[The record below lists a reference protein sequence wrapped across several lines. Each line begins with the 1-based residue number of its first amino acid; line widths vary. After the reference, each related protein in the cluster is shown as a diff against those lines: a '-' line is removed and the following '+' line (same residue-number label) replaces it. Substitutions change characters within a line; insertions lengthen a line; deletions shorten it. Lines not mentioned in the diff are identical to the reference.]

1 MSLLY
6 TLLLVRAQFLFCH
19 SVATDSDTF
28 FCFPLLCII
37 LCCFPLGNASLR
49 RNTCAVQLN
58 GHRCIEGTLRGYD
71 QFINLTLADVVDKTV
86 TGTSAASNRDLGMVV
101 RYLLPTQD
109 WTRGLWCRVCALVNH
124 ADVVF
129 LT

>member
-1 MSLLY
+1 MANAAKRMPDVKKMMDKR
-6 TLLLVRAQFLFCH
+6 LVL
-19 SVATDSDTF
+19 
-28 FCFPLLCII
+28 
-37 LCCFPLGNASLR
+37 
-49 RNTCAVQLN
+49 QLN

-101 RYLLPTQD
+101 RSLFPTQD

-129 LT
+129 LTLPVLRYHSPAAFFPPWP